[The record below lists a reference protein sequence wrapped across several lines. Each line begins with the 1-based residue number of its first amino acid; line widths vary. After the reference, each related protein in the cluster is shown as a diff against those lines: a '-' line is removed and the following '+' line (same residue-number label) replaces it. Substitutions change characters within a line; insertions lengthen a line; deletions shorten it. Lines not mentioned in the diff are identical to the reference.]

1 MANPDAPIKIA
12 LVNDYQIIVEGLR
25 VMLEPFA
32 DRIRVVETVAGDTPD
47 GSCDIALFDT
57 FAGRRHALGRVR
69 EMLADHDVGKVVLY
83 TWDAPAAFLDDAT
96 AVQVDGVILKS
107 DTGVRLVE
115 ALERVHRG
123 EPVGIDE
130 TTNDDAPTVLSERE
144 REVLALLAQGAS
156 NREIASELYLS
167 IDTVKT
173 HVRHLFT
180 KLEVTNRTR
189 AALEAERFG
198 VAPPVARLQ
207 ARTARHSA

>member
-1 MANPDAPIKIA
+1 MATPHTPIKIA

-32 DRIRVVETVAGDTPD
+32 DRIRVVETITGDTPD

-69 EMLADHDVGKVVLY
+69 EMLANRDIGKVVLY

-96 AVQVDGVILKS
+96 AVHVDGVILKS

-130 TTNDDAPTVLSERE
+130 ATNDDALTVLSERE

-198 VAPPVARLQ
+198 VAPPDARLRGRA
-207 ARTARHSA
+207 ARRSA